1 MRSNTVRCFVERT
14 QKTGRRRKKQ
24 QNGAK
29 LRDKSNNKT
38 EHTSVNGTKNV
49 LFWRTTSYK
58 SQWLCVCV
66 WLFRLRSI
74 HGWHFFRYM
83 ISHYIWRRITFSL
96 NLYRFAIELLHCH
109 QVQFAFRIIRYV
121 IVDLV
126 TFGIRWARWMVYYRL
141 LNAEIFLLLLQAYTQ
156 LIWLVCIVF
165 IFIVNFRAS
174 FIPYNPL
181 KARLLLLLL
190 LLTLIAHSVLW
201 RWCRSIWY
209 HRGPGL

>member
-58 SQWLCVCV
+58 SQWLCDCFVCV
-66 WLFRLRSI
+66 PFTGGIFSP
-74 HGWHFFRYM
+74 YM

-126 TFGIRWARWMVYYRL
+126 TFGIRWARWMGYYRL
-141 LNAEIFLLLLQAYTQ
+141 LNAEIFLLLLQSYTQ

-165 IFIVNFRAS
+165 ISIVNFRAS

-181 KARLLLLLL
+181 KARLLLL
-190 LLTLIAHSVLW
+190 TLIAHSFLR